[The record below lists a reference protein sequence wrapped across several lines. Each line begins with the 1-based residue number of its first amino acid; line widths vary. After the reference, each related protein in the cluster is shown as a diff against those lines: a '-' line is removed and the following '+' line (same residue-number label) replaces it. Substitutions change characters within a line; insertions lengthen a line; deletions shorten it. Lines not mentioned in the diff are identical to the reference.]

1 MQIGRKDESK
11 ALTKTGKGGRWSQV
25 DHDAGAGASSGP
37 AVVASPWRCK
47 VGPGTL
53 AVGPGTGPQGRPCL
67 QSQQWREEM

>member
-37 AVVASPWRCK
+37 AVVASPWRC
-47 VGPGTL
+47 T
-53 AVGPGTGPQGRPCL
+53 VGPGTGPQGRPCL